1 MKLLSSAVLL
11 FLVLGSALAY
21 KSYSGYQV
29 LKTAPLTAAA
39 MPYVNRMSQRF
50 DFWGTPGV
58 GRPATVMVSPEEA
71 PVVVAA
77 FNRMRVSHEVLVADL
92 GPVVEKQHAEREALK
107 KAHRGTAR
115 AAAYDRFLDYME
127 VHMFIHEVMDTYY
140 DITHHLDLANTTLG
154 QGMHG
159 IKITNGQPGQ
169 KAVWFDCAIHA
180 REWLSTPVCLRII
193 DEVVANPALRD
204 LADWYI
210 LPVANPDGYD
220 YSFTDDRF
228 WRKTRSPNPDA
239 NCPGTDPNRN
249 FDFLWDAGNP
259 TDYCSEVYPGTGAF
273 SEPEVKGIGNLIL
286 DIADNLVLYV
296 AVHSYG
302 EMILYP
308 YGHTVEPVPNVDQLI
323 AAGTASADAI
333 AAVAGTAYTVENS
346 ASGLYFTY
354 GASDDFA
361 YGRGAVE
368 FAYTFELSAGGS
380 GGFDPPASQ
389 IQPTVD
395 EVWPGILALVEY
407 VLSN

>member
-1 MKLLSSAVLL
+1 MKLLSSAVVL

-39 MPYVNRMSQRF
+39 MPYINRMSQRF

-77 FNRMRVSHEVLVADL
+77 FNRMRVAHEVLVADL
-92 GPVVEKQHAEREALK
+92 GPQVENQRAEREALK
-107 KAHRGTAR
+107 VSSPSKPRTAS
-115 AAAYDRFLDYME
+115 YDRFME
-127 VHMFIHEVMDTYY
+127 FVEIDAHIHETADGNPAIASV
-140 DITHHLDLANTTLG
+140 LDLGFSYGGLEF
-154 QGMHG
+154 HG
-159 IKITNGQPGQ
+159 LKLSNGQPGQ

-193 DEVVANPALRD
+193 DEVLADPALRD

-210 LPVANPDGYD
+210 MPVANPDGYD

-228 WRKTRSPNPDA
+228 WRKTRRPTADA

-273 SEPEVKGIGNLIL
+273 SEPEVAAMGNFIL

-395 EVWPGILALVEY
+395 EVWPGMLALVEY
-407 VLSN
+407 VLAN